1 MNKSKKNLWWINC
14 SCCWNFFYQNMVLL
28 QGSSKSVVMMEW
40 DKIWAVNKKVCLH
53 IHKTCVWRLQN
64 MTKTQ
69 VKVHCIHVCG
79 KLKKKFVVGNWPSCS
94 KIYSFAEG
102 GSYPGSC
109 ERCLNRCDSETQ
121 TSQGKNI
128 PYIQEIHMYIG
139 GKKISNKKTEEFI
152 YQI

>member
-1 MNKSKKNLWWINC
+1 MDQLFMLLE
-14 SCCWNFFYQNMVLL
+14 FFIRTTWLNTLVLL

-64 MTKTQ
+64 TTKTRW
-69 VKVHCIHVCG
+69 KFSANMN
-79 KLKKKFVVGNWPSCS
+79 KFVVGNWPSCS

-128 PYIQEIHMYIG
+128 PFIQEIHMYIG
-139 GKKISNKKTEEFI
+139 GKKISNKKQKNSFI
-152 YQI
+152 KFKDCVFYIV

>member
-1 MNKSKKNLWWINC
+1 MDQLFMLLE
-14 SCCWNFFYQNMVLL
+14 FFIRTTWLNTLVLL

-69 VKVHCIHVCG
+69 VKVHCIHVQG

-102 GSYPGSC
+102 GSYPSSC

>member
-1 MNKSKKNLWWINC
+1 MDQLFMLLEVFIRTTWLNTL
-14 SCCWNFFYQNMVLL
+14 VLL

-64 MTKTQ
+64 TTKTQ
-69 VKVHCIHVCG
+69 WKFSANMN
-79 KLKKKFVVGNWPSCS
+79 KFVVGNWPSCS

-128 PYIQEIHMYIG
+128 PFIQEIHMYIG
-139 GKKISNKKTEEFI
+139 GKKISNKKTKEFI

>member
-1 MNKSKKNLWWINC
+1 MDQLFMLLEVFIRTTWLNTL
-14 SCCWNFFYQNMVLL
+14 VLL

-64 MTKTQ
+64 TTKTQ
-69 VKVHCIHVCG
+69 WKFSANMN
-79 KLKKKFVVGNWPSCS
+79 KFVVGNWPSCS

-128 PYIQEIHMYIG
+128 PFIQEIHMYIG
-139 GKKISNKKTEEFI
+139 GKKISNKKQKNSFI
-152 YQI
+152 KFKDCVFYIV